1 MDYRKLEM
9 RLNESDEVTSLLK
22 RGTAAARV

>member
-1 MDYRKLEM
+1 MDYQKLEK

-22 RGTAAARV
+22 LSTAAARV